1 MENVKEKLTK
11 AIEIIVQKGISK
23 EPGAARFMAE
33 RIVLLIADFVKQI
46 TPGATGAFPEGKLDE
61 HDQGQL
67 RMLVSHDEKNV
78 RLDFGKSVAW
88 IAMPTNEALTIAFAI
103 LEHCGVVI
111 EHKVMQNPAK
121 GEGA

>member
-1 MENVKEKLTK
+1 MIDSLKKLVSHSWHMGYNQG
-11 AIEIIVQKGISK
+11 IIDG
-23 EPGAARFMAE
+23 EPYPAQQDIDTILA
-33 RIVLLIADFVKQI
+33 L
-46 TPGATGAFPEGKLDE
+46 TPELKLGATGAFPEGKLDE

-67 RMLVSHDEKNV
+67 RMLLSHDDKNV

-111 EHKVMQNPAK
+111 EHKIMQNPTK